1 MPKLCS
7 GERMYVWCM
16 YVHVCVCVCVCVC
29 VQISSL
35 KPLGQLKAGYVYND
49 YTSCTPGCVTDM
61 VNELGWESLEDRCQI
76 SRLCHLY
83 KTHHGLVDIDKTAF
97 LKEHTKHEVH
107 YNSFFPRK
115 NPGIKPTAKQ
125 CNLINHSRW
134 LPC

>member
-76 SRLCHLY
+76 SDFATCIKLTMVWLILTRLP
-83 KTHHGLVDIDKTAF
+83 
-97 LKEHTKHEVH
+97 
-107 YNSFFPRK
+107 S
-115 NPGIKPTAKQ
+115 
-125 CNLINHSRW
+125 
-134 LPC
+134 